1 MKYLPHI
8 LLVVL
13 CLCALI
19 LQPITLVG
27 AEETRIVVH
36 VGKTVPLE
44 ALVETAGGYKCY
56 VSETE
61 YFWLSDAESSVEY
74 SDQLAVRFKLWR
86 PATIY
91 RRNV

>member
-1 MKYLPHI
+1 MKYLPYI
-8 LLVVL
+8 LLVIL
-13 CLCALI
+13 CLYAFL

-27 AEETRIVVH
+27 AEETRVV
-36 VGKTVPLE
+36 VKLGRTVPLE

-61 YFWLSDAESSVEY
+61 YFWLSDDECSVEY
-74 SDQLAVRFKLWR
+74 SDQLAVRFKPFR